1 MLIVL
6 NRSWSSLPSP
16 KRHKSKRD
24 ACAKPLNVPSRA
36 NISWRRVQ
44 ALPAYPISWAINR
57 KLLSIS
63 PTSGDTSPVACR
75 LTCNKILQ
83 KCAFTD
89 RKLRR
94 KSVQGMRLDALAQ
107 YLMTHDDL
115 LLPSQK
121 AFVPRLLNT
130 SSLARYLTH
139 MTFSVCV
146 QQPGAST
153 NSSPVSPKPPPPP
166 LGTPTKRQGSSR

>member
-1 MLIVL
+1 MIVTTVSKAAQVKTRCL
-6 NRSWSSLPSP
+6 CQTSQRSVTCKYLMAKSAGPSSLP
-16 KRHKSKRD
+16 HKLGDQS
-24 ACAKPLNVPSRA
+24 
-36 NISWRRVQ
+36 Q
-44 ALPAYPISWAINR
+44 AAQY
-57 KLLSIS
+57 S

-130 SSLARYLTH
+130 SSLARYSTH

-153 NSSPVSPKPPPPP
+153 NSSPVSPKQPPPP
-166 LGTPTKRQGSSR
+166 LGTPTTRQGSSR